1 MLSKLVKRAARGA
14 GFDLTR
20 HRPDFVDLMRHHAIT
35 TVLDVGA
42 NEGQYA
48 VELREHGYG
57 GQIVSFEPI
66 TQPFEV
72 LARKAAAD
80 PQWDAMQ
87 LALGESQ
94 GEMDIFVSAKSV
106 FSSFKGLS
114 DYSKQNFQGAAA
126 ERTER
131 VRIERLDG
139 FLAQQSLDLG
149 RTYLKIDTQGF
160 EKEVL
165 VGAGET
171 LHQIRVVQAELAL
184 QPLYEGQESW
194 IETIRWMEAQGFRT
208 VLAKENGIDRARCE
222 LLELDVVFLN
232 ARYQD
237 AG

>member
-1 MLSKLVKRAARGA
+1 MLSKLVKRAARRA
-14 GFDLTR
+14 GFDLAR
-20 HRPDFVDLMRHHAIT
+20 HRPDFTDLMRHHGIQ

-48 VELREHGYG
+48 GELREHGYAG
-57 GQIVSFEPI
+57 RIVSFEPI

-72 LARKAAAD
+72 LARKATAD
-80 PQWDAMQ
+80 PQWDVLQM
-87 LALGESQ
+87 ALGETQ

-131 VRIERLDG
+131 VRIDRLDR
-139 FLAQQSLDLG
+139 FLAQNPLDLA

-160 EKEVL
+160 EQEVL
-165 VGAGET
+165 LGAGDA
-171 LHQIRVVQAELAL
+171 LGGIRAVQAELAL
-184 QPLYEGQESW
+184 QPLYEGQQSW
-194 IETIRWMEAQGFRT
+194 IEVIRWMEQRGFRT
-208 VLAKENGIDRARCE
+208 VLAKENGIDQNRCE

-232 ARYQD
+232 QRL
-237 AG
+237 G